1 MTNPRPA
8 ADYRQRLLDALAVVM
23 IRDGF
28 AGAKIQDVVKEA
40 RVSLRT
46 FYAEFPNKEAAFLAL
61 YRQQT
66 EVVLGLIGNDLDF
79 SRPWKE
85 VMREGFERYFNVL
98 VLYPRMTHAV
108 TIELATLS
116 QEAREVRQDTLDRY
130 VELIIDLVEQGRQAN
145 PDVPSR
151 SLTPLMVRAIM
162 GGVIELVYNTVV
174 RDEMDQLPALV
185 DTATELLWSVV
196 TTVDDGPT
204 ASA

>member
-1 MTNPRPA
+1 MTNSRPP

-28 AGAKIQDVVKEA
+28 HGAKIQDVVKEA

-46 FYAEFPNKEAAFLAL
+46 FYAEFPNKETAFLAL
-61 YRQQT
+61 YQQQT
-66 EVVLGLIGNDLDF
+66 AVVLGLIGDDLDF
-79 SRPWKE
+79 TRPWKE
-85 VMREGFERYFNVL
+85 VMRLGFERYFNVL

-116 QEAREVRQDTLDRY
+116 QEAREVRQDTLDKY
-130 VELIIDLVEQGRQAN
+130 VDLIIELVERGREAN
-145 PDVPSR
+145 PDIPSR

-174 RDEMDQLPALV
+174 RDEMDRLPELV

-196 TTVDDGPT
+196 TTVDEP
-204 ASA
+204 ASATS